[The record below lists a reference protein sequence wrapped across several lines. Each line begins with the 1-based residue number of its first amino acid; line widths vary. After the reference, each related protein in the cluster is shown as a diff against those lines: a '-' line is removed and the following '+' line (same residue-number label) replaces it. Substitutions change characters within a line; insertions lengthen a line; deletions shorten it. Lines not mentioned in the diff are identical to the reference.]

1 LETAAGIPMRVALV
15 SSGLVPVP
23 PKAGGAVEEYVF
35 QVAKHLR
42 LLGVEAF
49 VVDSIDKNT
58 SIMDCA
64 SGVPVARIPVET
76 SYNFPKREV
85 TKEFLFGFYL
95 ARILRMMDVDVVHA
109 NTAWAGFAISMNI
122 IWKNV
127 DKKPKLVYTCHNP
140 LWPEDRV
147 HFGERVVRYAEGCTM
162 RKADA
167 VIALNKTMLNAI
179 AMKARV
185 PISKIY
191 EIPNGVDTD
200 FFKPGLP
207 GGKVLEKLNLTEKEY
222 VLFVGRVTPIKGV
235 HILLKA
241 FEVVVSENPHLSKK
255 LAIVGPLTDRFNLN
269 KVSNYAKTLIEY
281 SRRKLGDKVLFTGPV
296 DRETLRILYSNA
308 YCLVLPSL
316 AEAFG
321 LVLIEAIASGIPVI
335 GSRAGGIVDVIQNGF
350 NGLLFEKGSWKDL
363 AEKLKVVVE
372 NGDLRNRMGIN
383 ARVMAVR
390 KYSWYSIAERIRK
403 VYLRVLSQ

>member
-1 LETAAGIPMRVALV
+1 MKVALI

-35 QVAKHLR
+35 QLAKHLR

-49 VVDSIDKNT
+49 VVDSIDKNI
-58 SIMDCA
+58 SIMDYA
-64 SGVPVARIPVET
+64 SGVPIARIPVRILH
-76 SYNFPKREV
+76 NFPKRNV
-85 TKEFLFGFYL
+85 AKEFLFGLYSAKSL
-95 ARILRMMDVDVVHA
+95 KMMDVDIVHA
-109 NTAWAGFAISMNI
+109 NTAWAGFAISTSI
-122 IWKNV
+122 ILRNL
-127 DKKPKLVYTCHNP
+127 DKKPKLIYTCHNP
-140 LWPEDRV
+140 LWPEDKV
-147 HFGERVVRYAEGCTM
+147 HFGEYVVRYAEGYTM

-179 AMKARV
+179 VMKARV
-185 PISKIY
+185 PGPKVY

-207 GGKVLEKLNLTEKEY
+207 GGGVLEKLRLTEREY

-241 FEVVVSENPHLSKK
+241 FETMISENSHLGIK
-255 LAIVGPLTDRFNLN
+255 LVIAGPLTGRFNSSG
-269 KVSNYAKTLIEY
+269 VSDYAKTLIEY
-281 SRRKLGDKVLFTGPV
+281 SRRKLGEKVLFTGSV

-308 YCLVLPSL
+308 CCLVLPSF
-316 AEAFG
+316 AEAFP
-321 LVLIEAIASGIPVI
+321 LVLLEAMASGIPVI
-335 GSRAGGIVDVIQNGF
+335 GSEAGGIVDVIQNGF

-372 NGDLRNRMGIN
+372 NGDLRDRMGIN
-383 ARVMAVR
+383 ARVMAIR
-390 KYSWYSIAERIRK
+390 RYSWYSITERIRK
-403 VYLRVLSQ
+403 VYLRVLSR